1 MKELIIKGFDIKAF
15 WHSFDIWVLTFEI
28 VLIPNYLSIQV
39 TGKKK
44 FVKPFLRPQV
54 VTVSSRFHFK
64 NIFIPPMKS
73 MQHLHRYVFGV
84 VDDAFEKN
92 SR

>member
-1 MKELIIKGFDIKAF
+1 MKALIIKEFKMKPF
-15 WHSFDIWVLTFEI
+15 WHSFDIWILTFEI

-44 FVKPFLRPQV
+44 FVKTFLRLQIV
-54 VTVSSRFHFK
+54 SVSSRFYFK

-73 MQHLHRYVFGV
+73 VQHLHRYVFGV